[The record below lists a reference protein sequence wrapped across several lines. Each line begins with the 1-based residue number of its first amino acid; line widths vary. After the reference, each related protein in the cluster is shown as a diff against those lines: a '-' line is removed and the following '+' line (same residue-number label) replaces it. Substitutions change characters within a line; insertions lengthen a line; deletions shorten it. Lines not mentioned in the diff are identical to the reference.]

1 MVDSAPYL
9 PLISSLLHLYLR
21 STASYIQ
28 DAFRNAEALQ
38 NESVKITLDFFFYF
52 LSFGQSGQHVGSLF
66 PHQGL
71 NWGVLRFRQILYH
84 VGHKPLT
91 TSGL

>member
-38 NESVKITLDFFFYF
+38 NESVKITLDFFFFTFY
-52 LSFGQSGQHVGSLF
+52 LLAIVSSMWDLCSLT
-66 PHQGL
+66 
-71 NWGVLRFRQILYH
+71 RD
-84 VGHKPLT
+84 
-91 TSGL
+91 